1 MEERRF
7 QNMEKYMHGGNG
19 MKLFDKVMDNMFE
32 INDDVSLDDTI
43 KILNDCIADSV
54 RKYVDEKTS
63 KDPDYDFHNDT
74 ALVTLINSMGK
85 LISNIDGNWTIEFKT
100 KFDKSK
106 VTMSKF

>member
-1 MEERRF
+1 
-7 QNMEKYMHGGNG
+7 MHGGKG

-54 RKYVDEKTS
+54 HKYVEEKTS
-63 KDPDYDFHNDT
+63 KDADYDFHNDT
-74 ALVTLINSMGK
+74 ALVMLINSMGK

-106 VTMSKF
+106 VTLSKF